1 MRSFFKSRNVRLLR
15 LSFPFVAIVL
25 LQAFLCGVSLDV
37 LSAVRAYVG
46 GESLWSKGQKEAVYF
61 LNRYAESGE
70 ERHFRDYQEAIAIP
84 LGDLDARHALE
95 KSPPDLAAAR
105 AGFRQGGNHESDIGD
120 LIWLYRYFRQ
130 FPAFKT
136 SIDCWIATDPILKD
150 FTRLANAL
158 HADKQSGASGHAIEA
173 YKSDI
178 RRINE
183 RLTPLAM
190 AFSESLGDGSRQIK
204 LILTVLNLVTV
215 ALLVILK
222 IVFIKNYIAQ
232 RQKFES
238 DLKSEKE
245 RAQITLASIG
255 DAVIRTDAEGI
266 VEYINPA
273 AERLIGK
280 PASEVKGTA
289 SASLFRLV
297 DEQTGFDDGHLIER
311 LCRDHR
317 GFSSSNPH
325 LLIRH
330 DATQVTVSAEGTPL
344 RASEAV
350 DGAVIV
356 LRDMTSEREFI
367 SQLSWQASHDALTNL
382 ANRREFERRLGLAL
396 RDLDRGVAASH
407 VLMFVDLDQFKIIND
422 TCGHGAGDRLLREV
436 TAALKTTLREGD
448 LLARLGGDEFAI
460 LLENCSI
467 ERAAVIGERQRQTIQ
482 NLKFE
487 ANGASFGITA
497 SIGLVYINQDIAK
510 FDEVQRAADL
520 ACYMAK
526 EKGRNR
532 IQIHNAGDSE
542 LLHRFGEM
550 SWVHRIHEALA
561 EDRLCLHA
569 QDIVAINGSEP
580 AGSHVELLV
589 RLIDKGGN
597 LVMPSQFIP
606 AAERY
611 GLMPLIDRWVL
622 RHAFREL
629 AKHRDVPI
637 ATCAVNLSGAT
648 FGDEG
653 FADFVRDQLAACSI
667 AASTICF
674 EVTETS
680 AIADLESAQR
690 FISELKQLGFRFSL
704 DDFGSGMSSFGYLK
718 QLPVD
723 FLKIDG
729 SFVKDMLDDPI
740 DRSMVEMIARIGKLM
755 NKRVIAEF
763 VENRHILDALR
774 EIGVDYAQGYGVGR
788 PRPFES
794 KPDGS
799 ATAAR
804 AALEVA

>member
-1 MRSFFKSRNVRLLR
+1 MSTSIKSGNARLLR
-15 LSFPFVAIVL
+15 LSFPFIAVVVF
-25 LQAFLCGVSLDV
+25 QAFVCGISLDV
-37 LSAVRAYVG
+37 LSAARAYVG
-46 GESLWSKGQKEAVYF
+46 GESLWSKGQKKAVFF
-61 LNRYAESGE
+61 LSRYADTGE
-70 ERHFRDYQEAIAIP
+70 PRHFEKYKEAMAIP
-84 LGDLDARHALE
+84 LGDLDARRALE

-105 AGFRQGGNHESDIGD
+105 AGFLQGGNHEADIGD
-120 LIWLYRYFRQ
+120 MIWLHRYFRE

-136 SIDCWIATDPILKD
+136 SIERWVATDPLLES
-150 FTRLANAL
+150 FAGLADTL
-158 HADKQSGASGHAIEA
+158 RADKERGAPAEIITAH
-173 YKSDI
+173 KSEI
-178 RRINE
+178 WRIND
-183 RLTPLAM
+183 RLTPHAL

-204 LILTVLNLVTV
+204 MILTGLNVATV
-215 ALLVILK
+215 AMLVILK
-222 IVFIKNYIAQ
+222 LIFLRNYIKQ
-232 RQKFES
+232 RQTFES

-255 DAVIRTDAEGI
+255 DAVIRTDAAGA

-280 PASEVKGTA
+280 SGSEAIGLAPTA
-289 SASLFRLV
+289 LFSIV
-297 DEQTGFDDGHLIER
+297 DEQTGCDENHLIER

-317 GFSSSNPH
+317 GFSSANPQT
-325 LLIRH
+325 LIRH
-330 DATQVTVSAEGTPL
+330 DTKPVSILTEGAPL
-344 RASEAV
+344 RAGETT

-356 LRDMTSEREFI
+356 LRDMTSERDFA
-367 SQLSWQASHDALTNL
+367 SQLSWQASHDALTGL

-396 RDLDRGVAASH
+396 RDLERGRVSSH
-407 VLMFVDLDQFKIIND
+407 VLMFIDLDQFKIIND
-422 TCGHGAGDRLLREV
+422 TCGHGEGDRLLREV
-436 TAALKTTLREGD
+436 TAALKTTLRDGD
-448 LLARLGGDEFAI
+448 LLARLGGDEFAV

-487 ANGASFGITA
+487 ADGTTFGVTA
-497 SIGLVYINQDIAK
+497 SIGLVYINEATAK
-510 FDEVQRAADL
+510 LEDVQRAADL
-520 ACYMAK
+520 ACFMAK

-542 LLHRFGEM
+542 MLNRFGEM

-561 EDRLCLHA
+561 EDRLCLYA
-569 QDIVAINGSEP
+569 QEIVAIDGSEP
-580 AGSHVELLV
+580 AGSHVEILV
-589 RLIDKGGN
+589 RLLDKGGN

-622 RHAFREL
+622 RHAFALL
-629 AKHRDVPI
+629 AQPRDVPI
-637 ATCAVNLSGAT
+637 ATCAINLSGAT

-653 FADFVRDQLAACSI
+653 FAEYVRTQLAATGVS
-667 AASTICF
+667 ASTICF

-680 AIADLESAQR
+680 AIADLENAKR
-690 FISELKQLGFRFSL
+690 FIAELKQLGFRFSL

-763 VENRHILDALR
+763 VENRDILDALR
-774 EIGVDYAQGYGVGR
+774 GIGIDYAQGYGVGR

-794 KPDGS
+794 AQKRSVATERS
-799 ATAAR
+799 A
-804 AALEVA
+804 LQVA